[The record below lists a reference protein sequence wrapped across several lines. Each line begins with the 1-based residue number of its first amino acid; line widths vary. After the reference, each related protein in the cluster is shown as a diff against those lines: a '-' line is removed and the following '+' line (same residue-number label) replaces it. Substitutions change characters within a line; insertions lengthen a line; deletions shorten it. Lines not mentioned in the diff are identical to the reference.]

1 MTLLYEALID
11 LSGMQMCS
19 CQLHNTCIEQTTQ
32 GVCACFSTQV
42 LQIPLFAADEAGH
55 QQSEVE
61 ITLGFKGVEKRF
73 TVPGQHVQELLD
85 AYGLLQHLQ
94 LSVALPWR
102 SAKLMCNNSCIL
114 VSALHCWY
122 H

>member
-1 MTLLYEALID
+1 
-11 LSGMQMCS
+11 MQRCS

-32 GVCACFSTQV
+32 GICACFSTHV

-73 TVPGQHVQELLD
+73 TVPGQHVQELVD
-85 AYGLLQHLQ
+85 VYGLLQHLQ
-94 LSVALPWR
+94 LSGAIRCTSL
-102 SAKLMCNNSCIL
+102 K
-114 VSALHCWY
+114 VSKTHV
-122 H
+122 